1 MAPYAYV
8 YSMCQT
14 LRSRSLCVRHCS
26 GRFTNIVVAVNTTWI
41 KKESVLPPRFSFW
54 VWRTSIVLW
63 RCSYIPSWIN
73 DENDKARGPWP
84 LLCLYTQRI
93 WEGASS
99 VVSVLLGTLMLLSQ
113 APPWWPHLTSI
124 TSLLH
129 TQWYRKLRLH
139 RMKLGGHLQSV
150 PKNLLNASH
159 HLNQLKKIKLE
170 ILAPRTRPDWGRKER
185 FKNGFWVFFFVQY
198 VAYIQMIFINN
209 ILQLYLKFYTEFQF
223 GGFCGTSES
232 CDSRA
237 GTDFSFHMHWGP
249 AKPRGLLGL
258 AGKTGHRLC
267 PPWPSAGRWLA
278 TDLLF
283 LKFRTHAFKKKK

>member
-1 MAPYAYV
+1 MDPPGGEVTCRLEGIQLRSYSWDPDLCAAHPLPTPGLSRDLTISAFGREKAKLSRNRPIPYRSHPIKSKHPPLFFYFCLYRWPHFMAPYAYV

-14 LRSRSLCVRHCS
+14 PRSRSLCVRHCS

-129 TQWYRKLRLH
+129 IQWYRKLRLH

-170 ILAPRTRPDWGRKER
+170 ILAPRTRTDWGRKER
-185 FKNGFWVFFFVQY
+185 FKNGFWVFFFLSN
-198 VAYIQMIFINN
+198 M
-209 ILQLYLKFYTEFQF
+209 
-223 GGFCGTSES
+223 
-232 CDSRA
+232 
-237 GTDFSFHMHWGP
+237 
-249 AKPRGLLGL
+249 
-258 AGKTGHRLC
+258 
-267 PPWPSAGRWLA
+267 
-278 TDLLF
+278 
-283 LKFRTHAFKKKK
+283 